1 METVTRNVI
10 ADLWPLYLSGE
21 AAPDTRRLVEAFLK
35 ADPEFERTL
44 RDADNAALPGA
55 APPSLPADLELRTL
69 ARVKR
74 KLSGPIWILHLA
86 MVFTCLAFG
95 RLVADTS
102 FDVSPLGFIA
112 TAVVAACFWVAFFVV
127 LFRRRRSILVRLR

>member
-1 METVTRNVI
+1 
-10 ADLWPLYLSGE
+10 
-21 AAPDTRRLVEAFLK
+21 
-35 ADPEFERTL
+35 
-44 RDADNAALPGA
+44 
-55 APPSLPADLELRTL
+55 
-69 ARVKR
+69 
-74 KLSGPIWILHLA
+74 